1 MKAIRALAGWLNK
14 RDDGKRASSCPAS
27 CGRAGCLRQDM
38 ALGSCPCGRQMRVVS
53 VEADAGG
60 IGRRLSAMG
69 IRPGVE
75 LDVMQKCGDKAVIR
89 LGGTRLAVAGHMLDR
104 VQVAEA

>member
-1 MKAIRALAGWLNK
+1 MKAIRALTGWWK
-14 RDDGKRASSCPAS
+14 RQGQGASCPAA
-27 CGRAGCLRQDM
+27 CGRAGCPRAGR
-38 ALGSCPCGRQMRVVS
+38 ALGTCPCGRQLRVVS
-53 VEADAGG
+53 VEADAKG

-75 LDVMQKCGDKAVIR
+75 LDILQKCGDKAVIR